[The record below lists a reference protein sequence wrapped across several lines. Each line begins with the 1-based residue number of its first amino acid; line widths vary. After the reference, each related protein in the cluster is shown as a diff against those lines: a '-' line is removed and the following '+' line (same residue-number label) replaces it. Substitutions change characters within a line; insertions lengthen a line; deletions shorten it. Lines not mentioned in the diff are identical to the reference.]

1 MDATIKMM
9 IQGYFDSLDSMNA
22 SSASLKQEIE
32 DYKKELTAF
41 AESQHDAMAFFP
53 KFQESGLMG
62 KFMDLSTKIAMGAQ
76 AAQEPDPGEKK
87 PIATPSQWLEPYRT
101 AYDAIKDHP
110 VRERGLSVY
119 RKLFQTG
126 ERHADI
132 TEFLLEVEKENLLW
146 KITAEDMLGI
156 LEIQLTGMDPL
167 SEGLTYPIRK
177 NVEAWEASVS
187 EADAYYLQD
196 LLSEDRAI
204 TPPRLLQKEMYIIC
218 LGAHLLVYRG
228 PQGKEGIMEM
238 IATGNCSRQ
247 AFMGKASNMVIA
259 KRQARRMM
267 DVIRRSIGLHF
278 DDILADEYLRYK
290 LISAA
295 GVCGLSKAYVQ
306 SNPNLIDLLADA
318 FQNEIVPDL
327 SLFQA
332 VKREGDVKLGRW
344 RMPDDKDTEK
354 ARAIAR
360 EAFKDLPYFKYEDQL
375 QGSLRAGIGESF
387 EINLAGS
394 R

>member
-9 IQGYFDSLDSMNA
+9 IQGYFDSLDSMKA
-22 SSASLKQEIE
+22 SDASVKQEIE
-32 DYKKELTAF
+32 DFKKELTAF
-41 AESQHDAMAFFP
+41 AESQPDAMTFFP

-62 KFMDLSTKIAMGAQ
+62 KFMELSTKIAMAAQ
-76 AAQEPDPGEKK
+76 ATQEPDPGEKK
-87 PIATPSQWLEPYRT
+87 PLATPSQWLEPYRT
-101 AYDAIKDHP
+101 AYDTIKDYP

-119 RKLFQTG
+119 RKLFQLG

-146 KITAEDMLGI
+146 KISSEDTLGI

-167 SEGLTYPIRK
+167 YEGLTYPIRK
-177 NVEAWEASVS
+177 NIEAWEASIS

-196 LLSEDRAI
+196 LLSEDIAK
-204 TPPRLLQKEMYIIC
+204 TPQRLLQKELYVIC
-218 LGAHLLVYRG
+218 LGAHLIVYRG
-228 PQGKEGIMEM
+228 PHGKEGIMEM
-238 IATGNCSRQ
+238 IATGNCPRQ
-247 AFMGKASNMVIA
+247 AFMSKASNMVVA
-259 KRQARRMM
+259 KRQARRTL
-267 DVIRRSIGLHF
+267 DIIQRAIGLRF
-278 DDILADEYLRYK
+278 DDILADEYLRYR

-295 GVCGLSKAYVQ
+295 SVCGLSKAYVQ

-318 FQNEIVPDL
+318 VHNEIIPDI
-327 SLFQA
+327 SLFEA
-332 VKREGDVKLGRW
+332 FKRERNVKLGRW
-344 RMPDDKDTEK
+344 RMPEDKDTEK

-375 QGSLRAGIGESF
+375 QGRIRVGIGEGF
-387 EINLAGS
+387 EINLEGS

>member
-9 IQGYFDSLDSMNA
+9 IQGYFDSLDSMKA
-22 SSASLKQEIE
+22 SQASVKQEIE
-32 DYKKELTAF
+32 DFKKELTAF
-41 AESQHDAMAFFP
+41 AERQHDAMTFFP

-62 KFMDLSTKIAMGAQ
+62 KFMELSSKIAMAAQ
-76 AAQEPDPGEKK
+76 AAQEPDPGEQK

-101 AYDAIKDHP
+101 AYAAIKDYT

-119 RKLFQTG
+119 RKLFQLG
-126 ERHADI
+126 EKHADI

-146 KITAEDMLGI
+146 KISAEDTLGI

-177 NVEAWEASVS
+177 NIAAWEASVS

-196 LLSEDRAI
+196 LLAEDIAK
-204 TPPRLLQKEMYIIC
+204 TPQRLLQKELYVLC
-218 LGAHLLVYRG
+218 LGAHLMVYRG
-228 PQGKEGIMEM
+228 PHGKEGILEM
-238 IATGNCSRQ
+238 IATGNGSRL
-247 AFMGKASNMVIA
+247 AFMSKASNMIIA
-259 KRQARRMM
+259 KRQARRTM
-267 DVIRRSIGLHF
+267 DIIQKAIGLRF

-290 LISAA
+290 LIAA
-295 GVCGLSKAYVQ
+295 SSVCGLSKAYVQ
-306 SNPNLIDLLADA
+306 GNPHLIDLLADA
-318 FQNEIVPDL
+318 FHHEIEPDI

-332 VKREGDVKLGRW
+332 VKRESAVQLGRW
-344 RMPDDKDTEK
+344 RMPDDRDTAK
-354 ARAIAR
+354 AQAIAR

-375 QGSLRAGIGESF
+375 QGRMRVGIGEGF
-387 EINLAGS
+387 EINLEGS